1 MSLTMT
7 MAELYDQYYSVYPDK
22 ANLYRGDTE
31 MPNHCHNRVTFYPSG
46 NNTASSLDQIKTI
59 KDIFTGESVFTQII
73 PEPDWL
79 NTPLMSSE
87 VKKYTFSEPKG
98 KVGELPQYV
107 DGAFGKS
114 LRFQSSGQLDDR
126 WYDWR
131 VQNWDTKWD
140 AYDVTVTDD
149 DPECLEIEFNTAWS
163 PPEAI
168 CHKIR
173 EDFPDIGISWFYDE
187 PGCEIA
193 GYL

>member
-31 MPNHCHNRVTFYPSG
+31 MPNHCHNRVTFYSA
-46 NNTASSLDQIKTI
+46 NTDDVAKLKQIFEDENT
-59 KDIFTGESVFTQII
+59 FGQII
-73 PEPDWL
+73 PEPDWP
-79 NTPLMSSE
+79 NTPN
-87 VKKYTFSEPKG
+87 KD
-98 KVGELPQYV
+98 GELPVKHEDPWLTYRWS
-107 DGAFGKS
+107 DG
-114 LRFQSSGQLDDR
+114 RQDDR

-140 AYDVTVTDD
+140 CYDVVVTDD
-149 DPECLEIEFNTAWS
+149 DPESVEIEFNTAWS

-168 CHKIR
+168 CNQIR
-173 EDFPDIGISWFYDE
+173 EDYPDVSVSWFYDE

>member
-1 MSLTMT
+1 
-7 MAELYDQYYSVYPDK
+7 
-22 ANLYRGDTE
+22 
-31 MPNHCHNRVTFYPSG
+31 MPNHCHNRVTFYAAHHQTDSPVDHI
-46 NNTASSLDQIKTI
+46 AKIKQMFE
-59 KDIFTGESVFTQII
+59 DENCFTQII

-79 NTPLMSSE
+79 NTPLMSSDMP
-87 VKKYTFSEPKG
+87 KYDWDKPKG

-107 DGAFGKS
+107 DTDYGKS
-114 LRFQSSGQLDDR
+114 LRFRSTDKHDDR

-140 AYDVTVTDD
+140 AFDVVVTDD
-149 DPECLEIEFNTAWS
+149 DPVCLEIEFSTAWS

-168 CHKIR
+168 CNKIR
-173 EDFPDIGISWFYDE
+173 EDFPDIAISWFYDE